1 MYIYKTWNMLSG
13 IIMCKLLQG
22 IDT

>member
-1 MYIYKTWNMLSG
+1 MLSG